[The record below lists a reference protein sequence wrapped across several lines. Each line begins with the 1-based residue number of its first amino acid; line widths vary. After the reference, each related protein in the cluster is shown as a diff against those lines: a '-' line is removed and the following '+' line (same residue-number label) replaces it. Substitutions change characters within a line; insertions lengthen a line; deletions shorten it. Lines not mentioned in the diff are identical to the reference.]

1 MATSV
6 TKTAINAKQNIIFLA
21 PSYPYVRQ
29 VINNLSVRLNQKK
42 IPFNASKAGG
52 PQYLETVAA
61 TIEFVYGDP
70 IDWTTDTFRNR
81 DAVFGKKELV
91 NVAREKY
98 FGCGYMLRCP
108 SVSLEKYI
116 IGLANGS
123 SDNETGEERPTTYIP
138 AIKTV
143 HFNDPMTIVLW
154 EDGTKTIVK
163 CQDGD
168 TYSEELGLAMC
179 IAKKALGNKGNFNEV
194 FKKWLPVE
202 SAYPS
207 VQSNMTYEG
216 PMTKALK
223 KFLIDHIE
231 EALDKSLKKGPETV

>member
-1 MATSV
+1 MATST
-6 TKTAINAKQNIIFLA
+6 TKIAINTKQNIIFLA

-29 VINNLSVRLNQKK
+29 VINNLSIRLNQKK
-42 IPFNASKAGG
+42 IPFTASKAGG

-61 TIEFVYGDP
+61 TIEFVYCDP
-70 IDWTTDTFRNR
+70 INWTADTFRNR
-81 DAVFGKKELV
+81 DAVFGRKELV
-91 NVAREKY
+91 NVAKEKY

-108 SVSLEKYI
+108 SVSLDKYI
-116 IGLANGS
+116 VDLANGG
-123 SDNETGEERPTTYIP
+123 SDTDADGERPSAYIP
-138 AIKTV
+138 GIKNV

-168 TYSEELGLAMC
+168 VYSEELGLAMC

-207 VQSNMTYEG
+207 VQTAPVTDR
-216 PMTKALK
+216 PMSQAFKR
-223 KFLIDHIE
+223 FLIESIE
-231 EALDKSLKKGPETV
+231 DVLNNSLKKGRVLE

>member
-6 TKTAINAKQNIIFLA
+6 TKTANNTKQNIIFLA

-52 PQYLETVAA
+52 RQYLETVAA

-98 FGCGYMLRCP
+98 FGCGYILRCP
-108 SVSLEKYI
+108 SVSLDKYI
-116 IGLANGS
+116 VDLANGG
-123 SDNETGEERPTTYIP
+123 SDTNADEERPTTYIP

-154 EDGTKTIVK
+154 EDGTKTMVK

-202 SAYPS
+202 SAYPVVLTS
-207 VQSNMTYEG
+207 PVPSWQMTEEFG
-216 PMTKALK
+216 KL
-223 KFLIDHIE
+223 LEERIDKMLRRHRGE
-231 EALDKSLKKGPETV
+231 EV